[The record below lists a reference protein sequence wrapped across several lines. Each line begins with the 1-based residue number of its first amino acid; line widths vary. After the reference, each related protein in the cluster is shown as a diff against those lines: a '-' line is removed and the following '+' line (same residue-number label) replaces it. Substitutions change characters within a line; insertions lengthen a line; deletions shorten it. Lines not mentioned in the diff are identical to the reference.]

1 MKNLALGAGIFIVVE
16 LILILLFAMDGW
28 VMLIFAS
35 GIVITLLALTLIQ
48 QMEIVKYHRE
58 QRRSQNRNK
67 IRELNRARSAA
78 GQSKEIGKQEF

>member
-16 LILILLFAMDGW
+16 LILILFFAMDGW
-28 VMLIFAS
+28 VMLIFAA

-58 QRRSQNRNK
+58 QKRSQNREK
-67 IRELNRARSAA
+67 IRELNRNR
-78 GQSKEIGKQEF
+78 SKEEHV